1 MSSVGY
7 LEYVLE
13 QLGEVA
19 GLTYRKMMGE
29 YLLYVKGVLVGGI
42 YDDRLLIKKTK
53 SNEGFNLSDE
63 LPYEGAKMMWMVD
76 ADDRERAVDV
86 ITNTY
91 NDLKK

>member
-1 MSSVGY
+1 MSSVGF

-13 QLGEVA
+13 QLGEIA

-53 SNEGFNLSDE
+53 SNERYGLAEE
-63 LPYEGAKMMWMVD
+63 LPYEGAKPMWMVD
-76 ADDRERAVDV
+76 ADDRETAMKVV
-86 ITNTY
+86 GNTY
-91 NDLKK
+91 SDLKK